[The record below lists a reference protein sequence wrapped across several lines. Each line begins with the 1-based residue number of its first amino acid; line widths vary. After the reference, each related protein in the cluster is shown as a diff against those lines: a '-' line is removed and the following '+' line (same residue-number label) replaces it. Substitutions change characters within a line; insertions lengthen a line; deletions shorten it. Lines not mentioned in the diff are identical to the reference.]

1 MNVAAHGAI
10 APDRSLFAEMHVA
23 DHLSAWIHVRG
34 WVNLRVHPTKRSNH
48 DFADSN
54 TQPQI
59 ATIVLNCIHDPTPVL
74 TGPLHSA
81 GIDDFVQRV
90 AIQGKAGVRTA
101 AAAREHAHR

>member
-1 MNVAAHGAI
+1 MTNRDFLFENRRVRSVLHVNHAVVLEVRAIADADEMNVAAHGAI

-54 TQPQI
+54 TLI
-59 ATIVLNCIHDPTPVL
+59 LLIRAYRCAKLL
-74 TGPLHSA
+74 A
-81 GIDDFVQRV
+81 
-90 AIQGKAGVRTA
+90 
-101 AAAREHAHR
+101 